1 MNTHYPIR
9 NTILT
14 FLLFSL
20 SFTQTIKVQGKILT
34 QNNEPISG
42 VNIYAGNVGTSSQP
56 DGSFSLNVDAN
67 ATITFSHI
75 GYTNK
80 TIRANSKEFIIVL
93 KQGALRG
100 NSIQISASR
109 AIEGITPFAFS
120 TLTKEEIKNHY
131 TVEDVPMVLASEPG
145 VYAYSESGNGTGYSY
160 VSIRGFDQSK
170 ISVMID
176 NVPLNDNESH
186 QVYWVD
192 HGDILSNAKDVQI
205 QRGVGNSLYGSAA
218 FGGSINVITE
228 IINDDKSINTSIDY
242 GSFNTQKYRF
252 NYNSGK
258 ELYKNIGFN
267 VRLSQIK
274 SDGYRDFHN
283 SRQNAGFI
291 GIEHQTEKMTNQFRA
306 QIGYQNTD
314 LTWDGIS
321 AADINNRELRKL
333 GYESYTDD
341 FLQQIYSFNTSYLY
355 NENLNFRNVLYL
367 VNGEGYYEVFKHDE
381 DFYDYNL
388 DITNQFSDLEE
399 EDRETD
405 LLRRKWI
412 VNNYYGIA
420 PTLSWKNNSIRFDI
434 GSELRFYKG
443 NHYGEV
449 SNFSDENLISQFGKN
464 WYKYYQYTGTKMSFT
479 GFVHMLYSA
488 LDNLK
493 IIADLQYQGHRWELK
508 QNLIGHAKGHT
519 LSAPWDFINPKIG
532 VIYNI
537 SSNYFLFANY
547 GKSQKEPADSQI
559 IEADDNWDANPV
571 IAAAEVVDNT
581 EFGCS
586 FINQKINGNLNIYN
600 MNYHNEQLKNIDI
613 EQEGEY
619 EYSLVNKTTHEGI
632 EFDLTYKYNSKLKVN
647 LNGALNYNKFATGE
661 SKGNFLPNTPLS
673 LGNSTISYKSS
684 EQFSTF
690 INVRYV
696 GKQFV
701 DAENT
706 REGQIDSFALLNI
719 GSAIKFNN
727 LNVNLKIN
735 NLFDTL
741 YSTFGYSYEYN
752 GYWAYYWPGATRSY
766 NLKLEY
772 QF

>member
-1 MNTHYPIR
+1 MNADYPIR

-20 SFTQTIKVQGKILT
+20 SFTQTINVQGKILT
-34 QNNEPISG
+34 QNNEPISD
-42 VNIYAGNVGTSSQP
+42 VNIYTRDIGTTSQP
-56 DGSFSLNVDAN
+56 DGSFSLIVDAN
-67 ATITFSHI
+67 ATVTFSHI
-75 GYTNK
+75 GYNDVL
-80 TIRANSKEFIIVL
+80 IRANSKNFIIVL
-93 KQGALRG
+93 KQEALSG

-109 AIEGITPFAFS
+109 AIEGITPIAFS
-120 TLTKEEIKNHY
+120 TLTKEEIKKHY
-131 TVEDVPMVLASEPG
+131 TFEDAPMILASEPG

-160 VSIRGFDQSK
+160 ISIRGFDQSK

-228 IINDDKSINTSIDY
+228 IVNDDRSINTSIGY

-252 NYNSGK
+252 NYNSGR

-274 SDGYRDFHN
+274 SNGYRDFHN
-283 SRQNAGFI
+283 SHQISGFI
-291 GIEHQTEKMTNQFRA
+291 GIERQTEKMTNQFRA
-306 QIGYQNTD
+306 QIGYENTD

-321 AADINNRELRKL
+321 AENINNRELRKM

-341 FLQQIYSFNTSYLY
+341 FLQQIYSLNTSYLY
-355 NENLNFRNVLYL
+355 NENLNFRNVIYL
-367 VNGEGYYEVFKHDE
+367 VNGEGYFEVFKE
-381 DFYDYNL
+381 NEKIYDYNL
-388 DITNQFSDLEE
+388 DITNQYSDLEE
-399 EDRETD
+399 ETKTTD

-443 NHYGEV
+443 EHYGEV
-449 SNFSDENLISQFGKN
+449 SNFSDENLISHFDKN

-488 LDNLK
+488 FDNLK
-493 IIADLQYQGHRWELK
+493 IVADLQYQGHRWELK
-508 QNLIGHAKGHT
+508 QNIIGHARGHT
-519 LSAPWDFINPKIG
+519 LSAPWNFINPKFGI
-532 VIYNI
+532 IYNI
-537 SSNYFLFANY
+537 SRNYSMFANY

-559 IEADDNWDANPV
+559 IEADDNWDASPI

-581 EFGCS
+581 EFGYS
-586 FINQKINGNLNIYN
+586 FINEKINGNLNIYK
-600 MNYHNEQLKNIDI
+600 MNYYNEQLKNIDI

-619 EYSLVNKTTHEGI
+619 EYSSVNKTTHEGI
-632 EFDLTYKYNSKLKVN
+632 EFDFTYKYNSKLKVN
-647 LNGALNYNKFATGE
+647 LNGALNYNKYASGE

-690 INVRYV
+690 INIRYV
-696 GKQFV
+696 GKQFI
-701 DAENT
+701 DANNT

-719 GSAIKFNN
+719 GSMIKFNN
-727 LNVNLKIN
+727 LNINLKIN

-766 NLKLEY
+766 NINLEY